1 MRLRPARKPTLLEL
15 ASLAG
20 VGLRKE
26 VLFQMKERRL
36 GKEEARYMC
45 EPP

>member
-20 VGLRKE
+20 VRLRKE
-26 VLFQMKERRL
+26 VVFQMQEIRL
-36 GKEEARYMC
+36 GKEDRMLSRLDV
-45 EPP
+45 